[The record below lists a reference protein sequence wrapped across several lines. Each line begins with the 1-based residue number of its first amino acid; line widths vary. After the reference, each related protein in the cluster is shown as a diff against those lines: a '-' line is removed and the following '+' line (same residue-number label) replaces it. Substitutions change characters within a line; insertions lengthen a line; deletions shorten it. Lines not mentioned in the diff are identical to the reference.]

1 MVSILKGGFERG
13 LLPTIVKSILR
24 AGDVL
29 LELGLEYADYNL
41 IAISCLDVTTSYLYV
56 STLGSWL
63 GS

>member
-1 MVSILKGGFERG
+1 MLV
-13 LLPTIVKSILR
+13 TSILR

-41 IAISCLDVTTSYLYV
+41 IAISCLDVKTSYLYV